1 MAIPVFIFFISYG
14 CQNSGTD
21 EQQTQLNYSG
31 EEIFR
36 GIFFSQGEL
45 PNQIEALKEEHEKTE
60 NIAKTNKDVKDFQL
74 DFSKEI
80 IKSIN
85 TLDPTFFTQF
95 KKQMESKN
103 YYAIQLAMTNATK
116 MIKAGGY
123 NSKYSGFFKLADE
136 LETKKV
142 DLSGNEF
149 KNIDMNSPEGMTKF
163 KSLIKT
169 KYDIDVDDDDYKIAC
184 APNLGFCYVY
194 AVAAV
199 VSIAAVAYSGVA
211 VVAYAV
217 YAKVEFWGGVTNH
230 DAIGNV
236 LIEELALKL
245 GSS

>member
-1 MAIPVFIFFISYG
+1 
-14 CQNSGTD
+14 
-21 EQQTQLNYSG
+21 
-31 EEIFR
+31 
-36 GIFFSQGEL
+36 
-45 PNQIEALKEEHEKTE
+45 
-60 NIAKTNKDVKDFQL
+60 
-74 DFSKEI
+74 
-80 IKSIN
+80 
-85 TLDPTFFTQF
+85 
-95 KKQMESKN
+95 
-103 YYAIQLAMTNATK
+103 
-116 MIKAGGY
+116 
-123 NSKYSGFFKLADE
+123 
-136 LETKKV
+136 
-142 DLSGNEF
+142 
-149 KNIDMNSPEGMTKF
+149 MNSSEGMTKF